1 MIVQEVE
8 ITNNSDNVVTFDFNK
23 FLNGENN
30 KDCEVNCTLV
40 NDFKH
45 KLFDATICKI
55 RIQASG
61 FLDSLNFIRTKAKG
75 LPIKY
80 AHESFRSIFE
90 DQQQQSELE
99 LHSSGN
105 ISDTKVEINAK
116 KTIYL
121 FFYTQ

>member
-1 MIVQEVE
+1 MIIQEVE
-8 ITNNSDNVVTFDFNK
+8 ITNKSDNVITFDFNK

-30 KDCEVNCTLV
+30 KDCEVNCSLV
-40 NDFKH
+40 NDYKH

-55 RIQASG
+55 RIQAID
-61 FLDSLNFIRTKAKG
+61 FLDSLNFIRTKTNG
-75 LPIKY
+75 LPVKY

-90 DQQQQSELE
+90 DQEQQSELE

-105 ISDTKVEINAK
+105 ISDTKVEISAN

-121 FFYTQ
+121 FFYTK